1 MKHFFK
7 KIDWHY
13 PLLTNDKIT
22 QQSSEDQNKTVGSKR
37 AHTDND
43 NDIDNP
49 IKNHKKKKIQTSWNA
64 FFQKWMNIIM
74 LSYRDKL

>member
-1 MKHFFK
+1 MNHFFK
-7 KIDWHY
+7 KIVWHY
-13 PLLTNDKIT
+13 PLPTNDKIT

-49 IKNHKKKKIQTSWNA
+49 IKNHKKKKIQTSWNG
-64 FFQKWMNIIM
+64 FFQKWINIIM